1 MTLYLF
7 VGGGYISADCADVFV
22 AKMRDL
28 SLFSTALD
36 THSYM
41 CDVADRCMSYSKS
54 IIRTDSTDNFLQD
67 LIDSRF
73 VVKIGG
79 VV

>member
-7 VGGGYISADCADVFV
+7 VGGSYISADCADMFV
-22 AKMRDL
+22 AKMRNL

-36 THSYM
+36 PQSYM
-41 CDVADRCMSYSKS
+41 LDVAYRCMVYNDST
-54 IIRTDSTDNFLQD
+54 IRTDSTDNFLQD

-79 VV
+79 VA

>member
-7 VGGGYISADCADVFV
+7 VGGGYISADCADMFV
-22 AKMRDL
+22 TKMRDL

-36 THSYM
+36 TQSYM
-41 CDVADRCMSYSKS
+41 CDVADRCMVYSDS
-54 IIRTDSTDNFLQD
+54 TIRTDSADNFLQD
-67 LIDSRF
+67 LIDCRF
-73 VVKIGG
+73 VIKIGG

>member
-36 THSYM
+36 TQLYM
-41 CDVADRCMSYSKS
+41 CDVADRCLSYSKS